1 MSTPTGRGWLT
12 SAAAVLGAGLALLAV
27 TTVVMA
33 VQAARGQPVTFPLP
47 ASAALGSASG
57 GAASAPGL
65 AVAPGATVSVSLTD
79 PTSAQSAWGTL
90 LWLPTSLLGG
100 TAVTLVLIAVVRAR
114 RGAPFTGGAV
124 ALTRTLGVV
133 LLVGGPLVQL
143 LNGLGSYRLAGTTVG
158 AAADFSPAFTL
169 DGPAAGLCVLAL
181 AEVIRHG
188 QRLREELDEVI

>member
-47 ASAALGSASG
+47 AAAALGSPPG
-57 GAASAPGL
+57 GAAPAPGL
-65 AVAPGATVSVSLTD
+65 AVAPGATVSVSLAD
-79 PTSAQSAWGTL
+79 PTSAQSAWATL

-100 TAVTLVLIAVVRAR
+100 TAVALVLIAVVRAR
-114 RGAPFTGGAV
+114 RGAPFTGGVV
-124 ALTRTLGVV
+124 ALMRALGVV

-143 LNGLGSYRLAGTTVG
+143 LTGLGSYRLAGSTLG
-158 AAADFSPAFTL
+158 AAADFAPAFTL
-169 DGPAAGLCVLAL
+169 DGPIAGLCVLAL